1 VISEPSRVLI
11 DAISRLSRIQR
22 EIGERMSRE
31 LDCPRAALGLLWLL
45 EKRGELTIGDI
56 ATHLRVDLSVASR
69 QTSALVDAGY
79 AERTRQSAPGTDH
92 RVRTV
97 RLSDAGLTF
106 TAQTRVRLDALLS
119 EVFGDWTPAEIQAAA
134 THINRVAETIGHAT
148 LDHAGTEQAGTE
160 QTAVERTPV
169 EPAPRA
175 RPGAEPVL
183 VAP

>member
-1 VISEPSRVLI
+1 MSSEPSRVLI

-79 AERTRQSAPGTDH
+79 AERTRQSAPGSDH

-97 RLSDAGLTF
+97 RLSDAGRTF
-106 TAQTRVRLDALLS
+106 TEQTRVRLDALLS
-119 EVFGDWTPAEIQAAA
+119 EVFGDWSPAEIQAAA

-148 LDHAGTEQAGTE
+148 LDHTTTEQ
-160 QTAVERTPV
+160 VPV
-169 EPAPRA
+169 DPAPLERS
-175 RPGAEPVL
+175 GAAPVL